1 MLSAGLGSNGIYRN
15 AGFQR
20 RSDEPRFGLAA
31 IPVFLSCAW
40 FMLTAD
46 YLSKLNLVPESERVA
61 RLPERVGNSIADLD
75 VVVFNVPDDASDTDA
90 CMTRYNIPVEDNANT
105 IIVRFKKNGA
115 AHLAAI
121 VALADKRIDINGA
134 ARRALEASRVSFASR
149 EDAVSASGMEY
160 GGITAFGLPVG
171 WRILVDTAVLERKV
185 IVMGAGIR
193 EAKLLLPPSALL
205 SLSGVSVVSLAKPN
219 S

>member
-1 MLSAGLGSNGIYRN
+1 MNVSKMV
-15 AGFQR
+15 R
-20 RSDEPRFGLAA
+20 RLCDLCHCDRGGACCL
-31 IPVFLSCAW
+31 W
-40 FMLTAD
+40 DWKRFMLTPD
-46 YLSKLNLVPESERVA
+46 YLSKLKLVPESERFA
-61 RLPERVGNSIADLD
+61 RLPEWVGNSLADLD
-75 VVVFNVPDDASDTDA
+75 VVVFNVPDDASETDA
-90 CMTRYNIPVEDNANT
+90 CMARYDIPVEDNANT

-115 AHLAAI
+115 EHLAAI
-121 VALADKRIDINGA
+121 VALADKRIDVNGA
-134 ARRALEASRVSFASR
+134 ARRALEASRISFASR
-149 EDAVSASGMEY
+149 DDAVNASGMEY

-171 WRILVDTAVLERKV
+171 WRILVDAAVLERKM